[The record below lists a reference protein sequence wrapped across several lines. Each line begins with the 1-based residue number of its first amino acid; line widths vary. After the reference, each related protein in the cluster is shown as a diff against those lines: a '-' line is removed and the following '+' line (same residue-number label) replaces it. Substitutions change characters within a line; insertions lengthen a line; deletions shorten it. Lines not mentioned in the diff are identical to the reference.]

1 MKKKWIVVAFAA
13 CAIALTSCNVFSE
26 PESIAVESVTL
37 DTTTLTLAPSATR
50 KLTAMVKPDN
60 ADDKTVVWSS
70 SDTAVVMVDNDGT
83 VGAIKTGTATI
94 TAKSADKTATC
105 TVTVKSDLVA
115 VESVTLDTTTLALA
129 PGATRKLTATVKPD
143 NADDK
148 TVVWS
153 SSDTAVVM
161 VDNDG
166 TVGAI
171 KTGTATITAKSGDKT
186 ATCLVT
192 VSETAVVN
200 PDFPIA
206 VDSITLSTT
215 TLTIEPGKMR
225 TLTATVTPSNAED
238 KIVTWSSSDEKVA
251 TVSDD
256 GTVTAH
262 AEGTATITAKA
273 GGKEATCTIA
283 VKPILI
289 AVKSVS
295 LNMTILTLTSGE
307 TGKLTATVTPSDADD
322 STVAWSSS
330 NADVATVGND
340 GTVTAIKAG
349 KATIT
354 AQAGDITA
362 ECAVSVNPILVENVT
377 LDVTTLTLAPGMTK
391 KLAATVKPD
400 NADDKTVTWSSS
412 NVEVAMVS
420 NDGTIGAIKAGKTSI
435 TAQAGD
441 ITAECVVTVHT
452 DHSYSGGKCT
462 SCGARP
468 YMENGTIDEDGVLTK
483 YSGKDEVV
491 IIPDGVTS
499 IGRYVFEGC
508 TNLVGVVIPNSVTSI
523 EEMAFYKCTSL
534 TNVVIPDSVTSIGG
548 GTFYGC
554 TSLTNVVIPDS
565 VTSIGGSTF
574 YRCTSLTSVVI
585 PDSVT
590 SIGGGTFYEC
600 ESLTNV
606 VIPDSVTSIGGSTF
620 YGCTSLTS
628 VVIPDSVT
636 SIKEGT
642 FYGCTSLTSVVI
654 PNSVTS
660 IETRAF
666 TLCEN
671 LTIVKYDGTLT
682 DWCGINFASESNP
695 LIEGA
700 VLYIDGKPVTDALIP
715 KGVTEIKAYAFA
727 CYTSLTS
734 VVIPDSVTSIGRD
747 AFHKCESLTSV
758 TISGSVTSIGKDA
771 FSWCKGLKSVTILTG
786 VKCIDETAF
795 AWCESLTSVTIPGSV
810 TSIGISAFIWC
821 KGLKSVTILTG
832 VKCIDETAF
841 AWCTSLTSVTIP
853 NSVTTINV
861 GAFRECRLNSVNYDG
876 TKTEWD
882 KISIDAES
890 GLSGKIVT
898 GSDGSTWIAE

>member
-70 SDTAVVMVDNDGT
+70 SDTAVVMVDNNGT

-148 TVVWS
+148 TVKWS

-200 PDFPIA
+200 PDSPIA

-420 NDGTIGAIKAGKTSI
+420 NDGTVGAIKTGETTI
-435 TAQAGD
+435 TAQSGS
-441 ITAECVVTVHT
+441 IKAECKVTVHV
-452 DHSYSGGKCT
+452 HSYSGGKCT
-462 SCGARP
+462 VCGVVP
-468 YMENGTIDEDGVLTK
+468 YLKGGIIDEHGVLVR
-483 YSGKDEVV
+483 YSGSETTVV
-491 IIPDGVTS
+491 IPDGVTG
-499 IGRYVFEGC
+499 IGYPAFSNC
-508 TNLVGVVIPNSVTSI
+508 TGLTSVEIP
-523 EEMAFYKCTSL
+523 A
-534 TNVVIPDSVTSIGG
+534 SVTSIGYCA
-548 GTFYGC
+548 FRGC
-554 TSLTNVVIPDS
+554 TGLTEVKIPD
-565 VTSIGGSTF
+565 
-574 YRCTSLTSVVI
+574 
-585 PDSVT
+585 
-590 SIGGGTFYEC
+590 
-600 ESLTNV
+600 
-606 VIPDSVTSIGGSTF
+606 
-620 YGCTSLTS
+620 
-628 VVIPDSVT
+628 
-636 SIKEGT
+636 
-642 FYGCTSLTSVVI
+642 
-654 PNSVTS
+654 
-660 IETRAF
+660 
-666 TLCEN
+666 
-671 LTIVKYDGTLT
+671 
-682 DWCGINFASESNP
+682 
-695 LIEGA
+695 
-700 VLYIDGKPVTDALIP
+700 
-715 KGVTEIKAYAFA
+715 GVTKIGNYAFSM
-727 CYTSLTS
+727 C
-734 VVIPDSVTSIGRD
+734 
-747 AFHKCESLTSV
+747 
-758 TISGSVTSIGKDA
+758 
-771 FSWCKGLKSVTILTG
+771 TG
-786 VKCIDETAF
+786 
-795 AWCESLTSVTIPGSV
+795 LTSVTIPGSV
-810 TSIGISAFIWC
+810 TDIWAGAFSGC
-821 KGLKSVTILTG
+821 TGLASVTISDG
-832 VKCIDETAF
+832 VTSITDYAF
-841 AWCTSLTSVTIP
+841 DGCTSLKEVTIP
-853 NSVTTINV
+853 NSVTGIGGRAFYGCTGLTEVTIP
-861 GAFRECRLNSVNYDG
+861 NSVTSIGFDAFYGCTGLTEVTIPDGVTSIESNAFEGCTSLTNVTIPNSLTRISSYTFRGCTGLTEVTIPNSVMYIENYAFGGCTSLTSISFLG
-876 TKTEWD
+876 TKADWE
-882 KISIDAES
+882 KISRSTGA
-890 GLSGKIVT
+890 GLSGKTIT
-898 GSDGSTWIAE
+898 GSDGSTWKAY

>member
-37 DTTTLTLAPSATR
+37 DATTLTLAPGATR
-50 KLTAMVKPDN
+50 KLTATIKPDN

-115 VESVTLDTTTLALA
+115 VESVMLDTTTLALA

-148 TVVWS
+148 TVKWS
-153 SSDTAVVM
+153 SSNTSVVM

-166 TVGAI
+166 TVGTI
-171 KTGTATITAKSGDKT
+171 KTGTATITAKSGDKQ
-186 ATCLVT
+186 ATCTVT
-192 VSETAVVN
+192 VSEIAVVN
-200 PDFPIA
+200 PDSPVA
-206 VDSITLSTT
+206 VESVMLNTT
-215 TLTIEPGKMR
+215 TLTIEPGKTR

-262 AEGTATITAKA
+262 AEGTVTITAKA
-273 GGKEATCTIA
+273 GGKEATCTVA

-534 TNVVIPDSVTSIGG
+534 TNVVIPDSVTSIE
-548 GTFYGC
+548 
-554 TSLTNVVIPDS
+554 
-565 VTSIGGSTF
+565 GSTF
-574 YRCTSLTSVVI
+574 CRCTSLTSVVI

-590 SIGGGTFYEC
+590 SIGRIAFYEC
-600 ESLTNV
+600 ESLTSV

-747 AFHKCESLTSV
+747 AFYKCESLTSV

-821 KGLKSVTILTG
+821 RGLKSVTILTG

>member
-70 SDTAVVMVDNDGT
+70 SDTAVVMVDNNGT

-148 TVVWS
+148 TVKWS

-200 PDFPIA
+200 PDSPIA

-420 NDGTIGAIKAGKTSI
+420 NDGTVGAIKTGETTI
-435 TAQAGD
+435 TAQSGS
-441 ITAECVVTVHT
+441 IKAECKVTVHV
-452 DHSYSGGKCT
+452 HSYSGGKCT
-462 SCGARP
+462 VCGVVP
-468 YMENGTIDEDGVLTK
+468 YLKGGIIDEHGVLVRYSGSETTVVIPDGVTGIGYPAFSNCTGLTSVEIPASVTSIG
-483 YSGKDEVV
+483 YCAFEGCTGLTEVK
-491 IIPDGVTS
+491 IPDGVTS
-499 IGRYVFEGC
+499 IGDNAFEGC
-508 TNLVGVVIPNSVTSI
+508 TGLTEVEIP
-523 EEMAFYKCTSL
+523 A
-534 TNVVIPDSVTSIGG
+534 SVTSIGYCA
-548 GTFYGC
+548 FRGC
-554 TSLTNVVIPDS
+554 TGLTEVKIPD
-565 VTSIGGSTF
+565 
-574 YRCTSLTSVVI
+574 
-585 PDSVT
+585 
-590 SIGGGTFYEC
+590 
-600 ESLTNV
+600 
-606 VIPDSVTSIGGSTF
+606 
-620 YGCTSLTS
+620 
-628 VVIPDSVT
+628 
-636 SIKEGT
+636 
-642 FYGCTSLTSVVI
+642 
-654 PNSVTS
+654 
-660 IETRAF
+660 
-666 TLCEN
+666 
-671 LTIVKYDGTLT
+671 
-682 DWCGINFASESNP
+682 
-695 LIEGA
+695 
-700 VLYIDGKPVTDALIP
+700 
-715 KGVTEIKAYAFA
+715 GVTKIGNYAFSM
-727 CYTSLTS
+727 C
-734 VVIPDSVTSIGRD
+734 
-747 AFHKCESLTSV
+747 
-758 TISGSVTSIGKDA
+758 
-771 FSWCKGLKSVTILTG
+771 TG
-786 VKCIDETAF
+786 
-795 AWCESLTSVTIPGSV
+795 LTSVTIPGSV
-810 TSIGISAFIWC
+810 TDIWAGAFSGC
-821 KGLKSVTILTG
+821 TGLASVTISDG
-832 VKCIDETAF
+832 VTSITDYAF
-841 AWCTSLTSVTIP
+841 DGCTSLKEVTIP
-853 NSVTTINV
+853 NSVTGIGGRAFYGCTGLTEVTIP
-861 GAFRECRLNSVNYDG
+861 NSVTSIGFDAFYGCTGLTEVTIPDGVTSIESNAFEGCTSLTNVTIPNSLTRISSYTFRGCTGLTEVTIPNSVMYIENYAFGGCTSLTSISFLG
-876 TKTEWD
+876 TKADWE
-882 KISIDAES
+882 KISRSTGA
-890 GLSGKIVT
+890 GLSGKTIT
-898 GSDGSTWIAE
+898 GSDGSTWKAY

>member
-37 DTTTLTLAPSATR
+37 DAMTLTLAPGATR
-50 KLTAMVKPDN
+50 KLTATIKPDN

-115 VESVTLDTTTLALA
+115 VESVTLDATTLTLA

-200 PDFPIA
+200 PDSPIA

-523 EEMAFYKCTSL
+523 EERAFYKCTSL
-534 TNVVIPDSVTSIGG
+534 TNVVIPDSVTSIGY

-574 YRCTSLTSVVI
+574 CRCTSLTSVVI

-590 SIGGGTFYEC
+590 SIGRIAFYEC
-600 ESLTNV
+600 ESLTSV

-795 AWCESLTSVTIPGSV
+795 AWC
-810 TSIGISAFIWC
+810 
-821 KGLKSVTILTG
+821 
-832 VKCIDETAF
+832 
-841 AWCTSLTSVTIP
+841 TSLTSVTIP

-898 GSDGSTWIAE
+898 GSDGSTWKAE

>member
-795 AWCESLTSVTIPGSV
+795 AWC
-810 TSIGISAFIWC
+810 
-821 KGLKSVTILTG
+821 
-832 VKCIDETAF
+832 
-841 AWCTSLTSVTIP
+841 TSLTSVTIP

>member
-37 DTTTLTLAPSATR
+37 DATTLTLAPGATR
-50 KLTAMVKPDN
+50 KLTATIKPDN

-200 PDFPIA
+200 PDSPVA

-262 AEGTATITAKA
+262 AEGTVTITAKA
-273 GGKEATCTIA
+273 GGKEATCTVA

-523 EEMAFYKCTSL
+523 EERA
-534 TNVVIPDSVTSIGG
+534 
-548 GTFYGC
+548 FYGC
-554 TSLTNVVIPDS
+554 TSLTNVVIPDR
-565 VTSIGGSTF
+565 VTSIEGG
-574 YRCTSLTSVVI
+574 
-585 PDSVT
+585 
-590 SIGGGTFYEC
+590 
-600 ESLTNV
+600 
-606 VIPDSVTSIGGSTF
+606 TF

-734 VVIPDSVTSIGRD
+734 VVIPDSVTSIGRN

-771 FSWCKGLKSVTILTG
+771 FS
-786 VKCIDETAF
+786 
-795 AWCESLTSVTIPGSV
+795 
-810 TSIGISAFIWC
+810 WC

-898 GSDGSTWIAE
+898 GSDGSTWKAE

>member
-37 DTTTLTLAPSATR
+37 DTTTLALAPGATR

-60 ADDKTVVWSS
+60 ADDKTV
-70 SDTAVVMVDNDGT
+70 
-83 VGAIKTGTATI
+83 K
-94 TAKSADKTATC
+94 
-105 TVTVKSDLVA
+105 
-115 VESVTLDTTTLALA
+115 
-129 PGATRKLTATVKPD
+129 
-143 NADDK
+143 
-148 TVVWS
+148 WS

-200 PDFPIA
+200 PDSPIA

-452 DHSYSGGKCT
+452 DHSYSGGKCM

-523 EEMAFYKCTSL
+523 EDRAFYKCTSL
-534 TNVVIPDSVTSIGG
+534 TNVVIPDSVTSIGD
-548 GTFYGC
+548 GTFCGC
-554 TSLTNVVIPDS
+554 T
-565 VTSIGGSTF
+565 
-574 YRCTSLTSVVI
+574 
-585 PDSVT
+585 
-590 SIGGGTFYEC
+590 
-600 ESLTNV
+600 SLTNV

-636 SIKEGT
+636 SIGRIAFYECESLTSVVIPDSVTSIKDGT

-747 AFHKCESLTSV
+747 AFSKCESLTSV

-786 VKCIDETAF
+786 VKCIDEKAF
-795 AWCESLTSVTIPGSV
+795 AWCTSLTSVTIPDSV

-821 KGLKSVTILTG
+821 TGLKSVTILTG

-898 GSDGSTWIAE
+898 GSDGSTWRAE

>member
-37 DTTTLTLAPSATR
+37 DAMTLT
-50 KLTAMVKPDN
+50 
-60 ADDKTVVWSS
+60 
-70 SDTAVVMVDNDGT
+70 
-83 VGAIKTGTATI
+83 
-94 TAKSADKTATC
+94 
-105 TVTVKSDLVA
+105 
-115 VESVTLDTTTLALA
+115 LA
-129 PGATRKLTATVKPD
+129 PGATRKLTATIKPD

-200 PDFPIA
+200 PDSPIA

-523 EEMAFYKCTSL
+523 EERAFYKCTSL
-534 TNVVIPDSVTSIGG
+534 TNVVIPDSVTSIGY

-574 YRCTSLTSVVI
+574 CRCTSLTSVVI

-590 SIGGGTFYEC
+590 SIGRIAFYEC
-600 ESLTNV
+600 ESLTSV

-795 AWCESLTSVTIPGSV
+795 AWC
-810 TSIGISAFIWC
+810 
-821 KGLKSVTILTG
+821 
-832 VKCIDETAF
+832 
-841 AWCTSLTSVTIP
+841 TSLTSVTIP

-898 GSDGSTWIAE
+898 GSDGSTWKAE

>member
-50 KLTAMVKPDN
+50 KLTA
-60 ADDKTVVWSS
+60 
-70 SDTAVVMVDNDGT
+70 
-83 VGAIKTGTATI
+83 
-94 TAKSADKTATC
+94 
-105 TVTVKSDLVA
+105 
-115 VESVTLDTTTLALA
+115 
-129 PGATRKLTATVKPD
+129 TVKPD

-171 KTGTATITAKSGDKT
+171 KTGTATITAKAGDKQATCTVTVKSDLVAVENITLDATTLTLAPGATRKLTATVKPDNADDKTVVWSSSDTAVAMVGNDGTIGAIKTGTATITAKSGDKQ
-186 ATCLVT
+186 ATCTVT
-192 VSETAVVN
+192 VSEIAVVN
-200 PDFPIA
+200 PDSPVA
-206 VDSITLSTT
+206 VESVMLNTT

-262 AEGTATITAKA
+262 AEGTVTITAKA
-273 GGKEATCTIA
+273 GGKEATCTVA

-468 YMENGTIDEDGVLTK
+468 YMENGTIDEDGVLT
-483 YSGKDEVV
+483 YYYGGE
-491 IIPDGVTS
+491 
-499 IGRYVFEGC
+499 
-508 TNLVGVVIPNSVTSI
+508 
-523 EEMAFYKCTSL
+523 
-534 TNVVIPDSVTSIGG
+534 TNVVIPDGVTGIRYDA
-548 GTFYGC
+548 FINC
-554 TSLTNVVIPDS
+554 FKLENVIIPDS
-565 VTSIGGSTF
+565 VTMIGS
-574 YRCTSLTSVVI
+574 
-585 PDSVT
+585 
-590 SIGGGTFYEC
+590 
-600 ESLTNV
+600 
-606 VIPDSVTSIGGSTF
+606 
-620 YGCTSLTS
+620 
-628 VVIPDSVT
+628 
-636 SIKEGT
+636 K
-642 FYGCTSLTSVVI
+642 
-654 PNSVTS
+654 
-660 IETRAF
+660 
-666 TLCEN
+666 
-671 LTIVKYDGTLT
+671 
-682 DWCGINFASESNP
+682 
-695 LIEGA
+695 
-700 VLYIDGKPVTDALIP
+700 
-715 KGVTEIKAYAFA
+715 AFA
-727 CYTSLTS
+727 GC
-734 VVIPDSVTSIGRD
+734 RN
-747 AFHKCESLTSV
+747 LTSV
-758 TISGSVTSIGKDA
+758 TIPASVSAIGEKAFYLCTSLVNVVISEG
-771 FSWCKGLKSVTILTG
+771 VTIIRDG
-786 VKCIDETAF
+786 AF
-795 AWCESLTSVTIPGSV
+795 MECTSLTSVTIPGSV
-810 TSIGISAFIWC
+810 KSIGASRFVSNDVFKNC
-821 KGLKSVTILTG
+821 SNLTNVTIHEG
-832 VKCIDETAF
+832 VEIIGSCAF
-841 AWCTSLTSVTIP
+841 NNCKELTSVTIP
-853 NSVTTINV
+853 DSVTSIEWSAFAGCSGLTSVTIPGSV
-861 GAFRECRLNSVNYDG
+861 KSIKSGAFDGCNNLIRVKYGGTLMQWCAVDNDDSITSVANITLDDVENLNTLEKLVIPDSVTAIGNYAFDG
-876 TKTEWD
+876 CKKLTSVTIPSSVTAIGNYAFNGCKKLTSVTIPSSVTNIGFYVFSGNFSVTYGGTELEWK
-882 KISIDAES
+882 KIERCKSGSIEGSYAD
-890 GLSGKIVT
+890 GLSGMTIT
-898 GSDGSTWIAE
+898 GSAGSTWIAE